1 MCVADFVLCC
11 VADEKTCTDSE
22 QELEHQDERCTA
34 SNSPG
39 PEPVSPYSS
48 RCEDRIR
55 DRPTS
60 ISGGPEK
67 KDQESIFSIRN
78 LEKDKAESR
87 HRKDT
92 TDALSKDSEGGGISA
107 TKDAFSPLMVQ
118 TESPSHFS
126 PGHLQSLALSG
137 LHSQQFFN
145 PLNTGSP
152 LLFHPGQ
159 FAMAPG
165 AFSAMGMGHLLASVS
180 GASALEN
187 GSLSGQGTGGTP
199 NPFPFHL
206 SQHMLASQVRTP
218 VAQAANQRAAG

>member
-1 MCVADFVLCC
+1 M
-11 VADEKTCTDSE
+11 
-22 QELEHQDERCTA
+22 
-34 SNSPG
+34 
-39 PEPVSPYSS
+39 
-48 RCEDRIR
+48 R
-55 DRPTS
+55 DRPS
-60 ISGGPEK
+60 LEK
-67 KDQESIFSIRN
+67 KDDSIFSIRN

-87 HRKDT
+87 HRKDNV
-92 TDALSKDSEGGGISA
+92 DALTKDSEAGGGISA
-107 TKDAFSPLMVQ
+107 SKDAFSPLVVQ

-145 PLNTGSP
+145 PLNAGSP

-180 GASALEN
+180 GASGLEN
-187 GSLSGQGTGGTP
+187 SNLSAQGTGGSI

-206 SQHMLASQVRTP
+206 SQHMLASQVKKTIQSENVLVVLCTCSTELMSAR
-218 VAQAANQRAAG
+218 QESLE

>member
-1 MCVADFVLCC
+1 M
-11 VADEKTCTDSE
+11 
-22 QELEHQDERCTA
+22 
-34 SNSPG
+34 
-39 PEPVSPYSS
+39 SPYSS
-48 RCEDRIR
+48 RCEERVR
-55 DRPTS
+55 DRPST
-60 ISGGPEK
+60 EK
-67 KDQESIFSIRN
+67 KDDPIFSIRN
-78 LEKDKAESR
+78 LEKDKADSR

-92 TDALSKDSEGGGISA
+92 SDALTKDSEAGGISA

-180 GASALEN
+180 GASGLEN
-187 GSLSGQGTGGTP
+187 GSLSAQGTGGSP
-199 NPFPFHL
+199 SAFPFHL
-206 SQHMLASQVRTP
+206 SQHMLASQVRKVVQSGEDLLSVYTCSTELMS
-218 VAQAANQRAAG
+218 AGKECCCLGLRLLTNSQSCF

>member
-1 MCVADFVLCC
+1 M
-11 VADEKTCTDSE
+11 
-22 QELEHQDERCTA
+22 
-34 SNSPG
+34 
-39 PEPVSPYSS
+39 SPYSS
-48 RCEDRIR
+48 RCEDRMR
-55 DRPTS
+55 DRPST
-60 ISGGPEK
+60 EK
-67 KDQESIFSIRN
+67 KDDSIFSIRN

-92 TDALSKDSEGGGISA
+92 TDAQTKDSEAGGISA

-180 GASALEN
+180 GASGLEN
-187 GSLSGQGTGGTP
+187 GSLSAQGTGGTP
-199 NPFPFHL
+199 SPFPFHL
-206 SQHMLASQVRTP
+206 SQHMLASQVRKVIQSENDLVCLYTCSTEMM
-218 VAQAANQRAAG
+218 